1 VYVVSYVTQPAEFD
15 RYADLRQRYFGTPQ
29 PPWSATVTMPHLL
42 DPDYLVQV
50 EAFAVR
56 SSNATD
62 SGHLKRGRTLAKV
75 FYAWP
80 PLSVDAR
87 LRAKTGLARC

>member
-1 VYVVSYVTQPAEFD
+1 MVSYVTQPAEFD

-50 EAFAVR
+50 EAFA
-56 SSNATD
+56 AIQ
-62 SGHLKRGRTLAKV
+62 
-75 FYAWP
+75 
-80 PLSVDAR
+80 
-87 LRAKTGLARC
+87 